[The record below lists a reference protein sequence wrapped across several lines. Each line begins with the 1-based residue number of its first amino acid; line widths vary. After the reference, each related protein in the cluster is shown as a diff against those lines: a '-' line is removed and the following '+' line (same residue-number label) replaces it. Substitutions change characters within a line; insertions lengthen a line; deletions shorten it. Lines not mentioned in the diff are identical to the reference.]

1 MIGRSMVSHIKNKE
15 SDVHAF
21 RVLPTE
27 ALYSDALEHVKSY
40 EQYRK
45 DFKEQKQHVMDSDAL
60 FVDSYLEAGNIEKV
74 FKTALKGSQEYHLF
88 MDVDTNT

>member
-1 MIGRSMVSHIKNKE
+1 MVSHIKNKE
-15 SDVHAF
+15 TDTHAF

-45 DFKEQKQHVMDSDAL
+45 DFKEQKLHVMKSDAL
-60 FVDSYLEAGNIEKV
+60 FIDSYVEAGNIEKV
-74 FKTALKGSQEYHLF
+74 FKTRLAG
-88 MDVDTNT
+88 T

>member
-1 MIGRSMVSHIKNKE
+1 MVSHIKNKE
-15 SDVHAF
+15 TDTHAF

-45 DFKEQKQHVMDSDAL
+45 DFKEQKQHVMNSDAL

-74 FKTALKGSQEYHLF
+74 FKNRLRGS
-88 MDVDTNT
+88 